1 MQFDIRLL
9 DQFPTQPG
17 VYLMKDASGKV
28 IYVGKAKQLKNRIK
42 QYFAASGDSR
52 PMIPFLIRQIAHIDT
67 IVVPSEKEA
76 LLLENT
82 LIKKH
87 QPKFN
92 AFLKDDK
99 TFVSLMINNKH
110 PWPMIRLVRYKG
122 TPKADG
128 LYFGPYTSAYSARQT
143 YELLTRLFPLRQCSD
158 DELKRRTRP
167 CLLYSIKRCIA
178 PCVGKCTKEEY
189 DTFVDGAVKFLKGQ
203 DKEILK
209 QLYAEMKTASEKMEY
224 ERAAALLQTI
234 RQIEH
239 VVESQALVV
248 KVNGKNSDA
257 LALYRQ
263 GEEVMLVQLLFREGK
278 LVGSEHYPFT
288 NILED
293 DEDLLSSFILQH
305 YQHQEGLPEEIL
317 LPIPLKDADL
327 ISEILSDSHKNLSSG
342 FISSKSGKISDEI
355 APVSSKGIAEGS
367 ISEKKQGQDR
377 GKIPDFERIEPRTQV
392 QKKIAILHPLKGEKR
407 ALVGI
412 AEQNAKAVF
421 QQEKDHQEL
430 NEKMLLDLQ
439 ETLKLNRYPKRIECF
454 DTSNIAGTDPVASMV
469 AFTDAVK
476 DTKRT
481 RLFKIKT
488 VPKGDDYGAM
498 REVLRRHL
506 TRCKEMDQ
514 LPDLII
520 VDGGKGQ
527 LNVALEVF
535 KELDIASVDL
545 IAVTKEEGR
554 HDKGT
559 TAERI
564 FLPDHRDPIHLNPRS
579 SLLFLLQKMRDEAHR
594 KAIGF
599 HRERRS
605 KRTLTSSLDEI
616 PGIGAVKRTRLLSH
630 FGSVEKIRQASDE
643 ELKQVKGITKKDIET
658 LRSHLTK
665 E

>member
-1 MQFDIRLL
+1 MQFDLKLL
-9 DQFPTQPG
+9 DQFPMQPG
-17 VYLMKDASGKV
+17 VYLMKDSAGKV
-28 IYVGKAKQLKNRIK
+28 IYVGKAKQLKLRVK
-42 QYFAASGDSR
+42 QYFAISGDSR
-52 PMIPFLIRQIAHIDT
+52 PMIPFLTAQVAHIDT

-99 TFVSLMINNKH
+99 SFISLMVNNKH

-128 LYFGPYTSAYSARQT
+128 LYFGPYTSAYAARQT

-189 DTFVDGAVKFLKGQ
+189 DTFVNGAIKFLKGQ
-203 DKEILK
+203 DKEILNELYK
-209 QLYAEMKTASEKMEY
+209 QMQAASDRTDY

-239 VVESQALVV
+239 VVQSQTVVV

-257 LALYRQ
+257 LAIYRE

-278 LVGSEHYPFT
+278 LVGSEHYSFS
-288 NILED
+288 NILEE

-317 LPIPLKDADL
+317 LPLALKDAEL
-327 ISEILSDSHKNLSSG
+327 ISEILSDAHK
-342 FISSKSGKISDEI
+342 
-355 APVSSKGIAEGS
+355 
-367 ISEKKQGQDR
+367 KK
-377 GKIPDFERIEPRTQV
+377 V
-392 QKKIAILHPLKGEKR
+392 AVLHPLKGEKR

-412 AEQNAKAVF
+412 AEQNAQAVF
-421 QQEKDHQEL
+421 QQEKNHQEL
-430 NEKMLLDLQ
+430 KEKMLLDLQ
-439 ETLKLNRYPKRIECF
+439 ETLKLTRYPNRIECF
-454 DTSNIAGTDPVASMV
+454 DTSNISGTDPVASMI
-469 AFTDAVK
+469 AFTGAEK

-481 RLFKIKT
+481 RLFKVKT

-506 TRCKEMDQ
+506 ARAKEADD

-527 LNVALEVF
+527 LNTALEVF

-545 IAVTKEEGR
+545 IALAKEAGR
-554 HDKGT
+554 HDKGM
-559 TAERI
+559 TAERV
-564 FLPDHRDPIHLNPRS
+564 FLPDQPDPIHLNPRS
-579 SLLFLLQKMRDEAHR
+579 SLLFLLQKVRDEAHR

-599 HRERRS
+599 HRERRK
-605 KRTLTSSLDEI
+605 KRTLTSALDDI
-616 PGIGAVKRTRLLSH
+616 PGIGAIKRNRLLKH
-630 FGSVEKIRQASDE
+630 FSSVEKIRLASDE
-643 ELKQVKGITKKDIET
+643 QLMEVKGITSKDIAA
-658 LRSHLTK
+658 LREHLK
-665 E
+665 DANSP